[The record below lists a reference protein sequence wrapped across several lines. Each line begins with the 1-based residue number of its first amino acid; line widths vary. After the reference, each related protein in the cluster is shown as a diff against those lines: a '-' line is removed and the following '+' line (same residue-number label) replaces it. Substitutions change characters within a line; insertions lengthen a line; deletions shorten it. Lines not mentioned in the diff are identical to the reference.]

1 MAKYIKRPDGRY
13 RYQLYIGTDSSGK
26 KQIQYLYGST
36 IPELERK
43 IKAARAKLAAG
54 ERLDAAEQP
63 FGMWAQRLLDVKEPD
78 LSPVYFRGLSGRCKW
93 WSDRLGDLPVSK
105 VLTSDIQD
113 GISALSKAG
122 RAKKTL
128 IDYRNTVS
136 AVLDIAL
143 HDRAISVNP
152 AQWVTIPKSA
162 PRGQRFAL
170 TEEERGW
177 IDTMPHRAQTAAMIM
192 MHAGLRRGELLALT
206 WRDIDWEEAMLYVDK
221 SITFAGNSPVLKRG
235 GKTDAATRSVPLDPI
250 LRNYL
255 RPLSASCSPL
265 ALIVPGTDGRH
276 MTESAFT
283 RMWESYLSALNEQY
297 GQKIGAKRSRFS
309 PGGIP
314 MTIRNITPHTLRHTY
329 ATVLHAAGVD
339 VLTAKEWLGHSDVRT
354 TLSIYTHLDNLTR
367 SADRAKLDAFFGAP
381 TTCESDF
388 SESG

>member
-128 IDYRNTVS
+128 IAYLNTVS

-206 WRDIDWEEAMLYVDK
+206 WRDIDWEEVMLYVDK
-221 SITFAGNSPVLKRG
+221 SITFDGNSPVLKRG

-255 RPLSASCSPL
+255 RPLSASRSPL

-314 MTIRNITPHTLRHTY
+314 TTIRNITPHTLRHTY

-354 TLSIYTHLDNLTR
+354 TLSIYTHLDNMTR

>member
-78 LSPVYFRGLSGRCKW
+78 LSHVYFRGLSGRCKW
-93 WSDRLGDLPVSK
+93 WSDRLGNLPVSK

-128 IDYRNTVS
+128 IAYLNTVS

-177 IDTMPHRAQTAAMIM
+177 IDTMHHRAQTAAMIM

-206 WRDIDWEEAMLYVDK
+206 WRDIDWEDGVLYVDK
-221 SITFAGNSPVLKRG
+221 SITFDGNSPVLKRG
-235 GKTDAATRSVPLDPI
+235 GKTDAATRSVPLDPV

-314 MTIRNITPHTLRHTY
+314 VTIRNITPHTLRHTY

-367 SADRAKLDAFFGAP
+367 SADRAKLDAFFGAS
-381 TTCESDF
+381 TACESDF